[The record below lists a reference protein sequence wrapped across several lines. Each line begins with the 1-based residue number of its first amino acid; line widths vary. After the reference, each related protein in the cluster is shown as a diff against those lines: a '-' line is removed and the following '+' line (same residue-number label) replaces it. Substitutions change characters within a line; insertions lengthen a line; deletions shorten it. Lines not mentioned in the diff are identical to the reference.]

1 MKTRAWLPE
10 WLNRALTVETIQLM
24 FADGSSSERRVGKWD
39 AKDGR
44 LCAEFKFKKTRT
56 VVAVSVRVPRVFEGE
71 HVIVCPARTVYGGD
85 TYEARWRMNIEWRHG
100 DDVPLPQAS
109 KEYRV

>member
-44 LCAEFKFKKTRT
+44 LCAEFKLKKTRT
-56 VVAVSVRVPRVFEGE
+56 VVAWRVRVPRAFEDE
-71 HVIVCPARTVYGGD
+71 HVVVCPAMTLYNGD
-85 TYEARWRMNIEWRHG
+85 VYEARWRMNIEWQFG
-100 DDVPLPQAS
+100 DDVPTPTRMRD
-109 KEYRV
+109 YHP